1 MPLFAVNRVGAKLQ
15 LQDIR
20 PSGGNIMATISSLG
34 IGSGV
39 LNSEL
44 VDQLV
49 QAERAPSENRL
60 TRKTEQAQAMLSAF
74 GKLRSAITE
83 LRLPMR
89 QLSSP
94 ENMKAFTAES
104 SSEDIGVSLDS
115 SKASRGTYSVEV
127 TSLAQSQS
135 LASGTFDNKDSTS
148 IGTGSLTLS
157 AGSETKTFT
166 IDGTNNTLQGLADEI
181 NDADIGVTAGVI
193 DTGSGFRLVMSSD
206 ETGIDSAMTISV
218 TDDDGS
224 STDAS
229 GLSNFAFDGTTSNLA
244 ETVAAKDAVLNIN
257 GIQVSRSS
265 NTIENVID
273 GLTFEAKAEGVT
285 STIRVEQ
292 DFGKVADRVQAFV
305 EKFNG
310 LQATIKSLSGVN
322 AEAGT
327 GSILTGDSAIR
338 GIQGQLR
345 SLLTRVVPGLEG
357 ASVRTLADVGIATSP
372 ETGGLNFDRDEF
384 IEKLKSS
391 PDDVTALFSEQGRA
405 TDSQIGFVR
414 SGADTRAGEYE
425 INISQAATQGGVTGT
440 GALGGSVTIDAS
452 NDQLSIV
459 VDGETSVDL
468 ELLQKSYTSAQEL
481 VDEIQ
486 AQIDSNAALN
496 SAEKSVQV
504 SLDVDGKLVFT
515 SGSYGSESKVSISSV
530 EDGASLGL
538 SVSSGVAGKDVAGT
552 IDGRVA
558 QGDGRVLFLKDG
570 NGPAGGLQINVGGD
584 ELGSRGTITFI
595 KGVAEETVDLV
606 TNIVG
611 VDGIIEAK
619 TDGLNRQLEN
629 IRDEAQ
635 RLDERIASYRER
647 LVAQFSAADSL
658 IAQLNSTRDYVSQQ
672 LAALAPQ
679 NNRNN

>member
-1 MPLFAVNRVGAKLQ
+1 
-15 LQDIR
+15 
-20 PSGGNIMATISSLG
+20 
-34 IGSGV
+34 
-39 LNSEL
+39 
-44 VDQLV
+44 
-49 QAERAPSENRL
+49 
-60 TRKTEQAQAMLSAF
+60 
-74 GKLRSAITE
+74 
-83 LRLPMR
+83 
-89 QLSSP
+89 
-94 ENMKAFTAES
+94 
-104 SSEDIGVSLDS
+104 
-115 SKASRGTYSVEV
+115 
-127 TSLAQSQS
+127 
-135 LASGTFDNKDSTS
+135 
-148 IGTGSLTLS
+148 
-157 AGSETKTFT
+157 
-166 IDGTNNTLQGLADEI
+166 
-181 NDADIGVTAGVI
+181 
-193 DTGSGFRLVMSSD
+193 
-206 ETGIDSAMTISV
+206 
-218 TDDDGS
+218 
-224 STDAS
+224 
-229 GLSNFAFDGTTSNLA
+229 
-244 ETVAAKDAVLNIN
+244 
-257 GIQVSRSS
+257 
-265 NTIENVID
+265 
-273 GLTFEAKAEGVT
+273 
-285 STIRVEQ
+285 
-292 DFGKVADRVQAFV
+292 
-305 EKFNG
+305 
-310 LQATIKSLSGVN
+310 
-322 AEAGT
+322 
-327 GSILTGDSAIR
+327 
-338 GIQGQLR
+338 
-345 SLLTRVVPGLEG
+345 LEG

-658 IAQLNSTRDYVSQQ
+658 ISQIQSTGNYVAQQLSSLSTRNNQQ
-672 LAALAPQ
+672 
-679 NNRNN
+679 

>member
-1 MPLFAVNRVGAKLQ
+1 
-15 LQDIR
+15 
-20 PSGGNIMATISSLG
+20 MATISSLG

>member
-1 MPLFAVNRVGAKLQ
+1 
-15 LQDIR
+15 
-20 PSGGNIMATISSLG
+20 MATISSLG

-166 IDGTNNTLQGLADEI
+166 IDGTNNTLKGLADEI